1 MLCFCIICACQALYF
16 AYHCIP
22 RAGARKRSTWDFVWI
37 PLIESI
43 VYGLFSTSSQV
54 GYIRLYDGHAIV
66 WLRSA
71 QWLLTVPVLL
81 MQISKMSILEVQAVD
96 MNSMMTNVGILMI
109 VLGFSASLATDSGI
123 KWMFFCFGLLCMIF
137 LFVVVWKIMG
147 DATAYYLSLGN
158 EEGVHTANRI
168 RLMTAVFFLS
178 WSFFP
183 FFYLLSIEG
192 TCVVGESIIAVC
204 LTVLDCFAK
213 NIFNIL
219 LWHTLWNSRGGLN
232 GRWTS
237 NSHLMAV
244 EIDALPD
251 KELDDPSHED
261 SFPHVDEEAPR
272 QLEAD
277 VVVRPGSVAASQR
290 RSRVRSQTGSAAPM
304 EPQYAKAH
312 AAQQRHLN
320 NGQGDIEFSVDQIN
334 GSMPAQVCFPF
345 SHGLAFH
352 VRLLLDFMLC
362 LARCQQLQ
370 EATLAL
376 KVTSSA

>member
-16 AYHCIP
+16 AYHSIP
-22 RAGARKRSTWDFVWI
+22 RADTRKRSTWDFVWI
-37 PLIESI
+37 PLMESI

-81 MQISKMSILEVQAVD
+81 MQISKMSILEVQGVD
-96 MNSMMTNVGILMI
+96 MNSMMTAVGVLMI
-109 VLGFSASLATDSGI
+109 VLGFSASLATDAGI

-137 LFVVVWKIMG
+137 LFVVVWRIMG
-147 DATAYYLSLGN
+147 GAITYYISLCN

-168 RLMTAVFFLS
+168 RLMAVVFFLS

-183 FFYLLSIEG
+183 LFYLLSIEG
-192 TCVVGESIIAVC
+192 TCVVGESITTVC

-237 NSHLMAV
+237 NSHLMAR
-244 EIDALPD
+244 EMDALPD
-251 KELDDPSHED
+251 KELDDHDLSHED
-261 SFPHVDEEAPR
+261 SIPHVDEEAPR
-272 QLEAD
+272 HLEAD

-312 AAQQRHLN
+312 ASQQKHLS
-320 NGQGDIEFSVDQIN
+320 NGQGDIELSVGQIN
-334 GSMPAQVCFPF
+334 GSMPTQVCLPYPR
-345 SHGLAFH
+345 GLSFDA
-352 VRLLLDFMLC
+352 RWLLIFRR
-362 LARCQQLQ
+362 AP
-370 EATLAL
+370 
-376 KVTSSA
+376 